1 MTSEVKEVKIENLA
15 GSEFPGRIN
24 RRLSLIFGVLFF
36 VVLLVGGVSL
46 YLARSIFISTE
57 EIRRESERID
67 LVERIHSAIHHFVS
81 ALQRAILHRGTV
93 PDSERIAYLEELD
106 TLLERYHEAGKEEKE
121 ITTEIRQIIAE
132 HVSVADKIAR
142 QNQRVATAGGPVL
155 NPGDLEA
162 LVAGERKIVVIA
174 HRLSM
179 PHKAKMEQ
187 IARESRWRMQIILGV
202 FADFV
207 FVGVILLAGSSLFF
221 SRAIA
226 QPLRQLAQAA
236 SEIAQGNLQRQVP
249 VTSKDEIGQLSHAF
263 NVMAE
268 RLREHEMRLKGLA
281 ALEERGRI
289 AQELHDSLAQEI
301 ALLHLKII
309 EADQALSGDGVL
321 KAREILVEMRKI
333 ADGAYEDVRQA
344 IFGLRTMVSKS
355 LGLIPSLTEYLHD
368 FSELRKIP
376 VEFKADGLELIRF
389 SPQVEIQLIRII
401 HEALTNVFKHAE
413 TKRCAVKFDHDAKFA
428 KITVE
433 DDGKGFLVDDVVGK
447 GLHFGL
453 QTMRERAEG
462 VGGMLTVE
470 STPGGGTKVIV
481 HLPLDEKSYETDSSA
496 SG

>member
-1 MTSEVKEVKIENLA
+1 MMMSEE
-15 GSEFPGRIN
+15 GDFRGRISH
-24 RRLSLIFGVLFF
+24 RLSLIFGFLFL

-57 EIRRESERID
+57 EIRRESEQID
-67 LVERIHSAIHHFVS
+67 LVDRIHSAIHHFVS

-93 PDSERIAYLEELD
+93 PDSERIAYLKELD
-106 TLLERYHEAGKEEKE
+106 TLLERYQEAGKGEKE
-121 ITTEIRQIIAE
+121 ITREIRQIIAE
-132 HVSVADKIAR
+132 HVSVSDKITR
-142 QNQRVATAGGPVL
+142 QNQRPATAGGPAL

-187 IARESRWRMQIILGV
+187 IARESRWRMQIILGF
-202 FADFV
+202 FAAFV

-268 RLREHEMRLKGLA
+268 RLREHEERLKGLA

-309 EADQALSGDGVL
+309 EADQALSDDDVSGAKETL
-321 KAREILVEMRKI
+321 EEMRKI
-333 ADGAYEDVRQA
+333 AAGAYEDVRQA
-344 IFGLRTMVSKS
+344 IFGLRTMVSKR
-355 LGLIPSLTEYLHD
+355 LGFIPSLTEYLHE
-368 FSELRKIP
+368 FSELRQIP
-376 VEFKADGLELIRF
+376 VDLKADGLELIRL
-389 SPQVEIQLIRII
+389 SPQVEIQLVRII
-401 HEALTNVFKHAE
+401 HEALTNVYKHAGA
-413 TKRCAVKFDHDAKFA
+413 KKAVVRFDPDGEFA
-428 KITVE
+428 KVTIE
-433 DDGKGFLVDDVVGK
+433 DNGKGFQMEEVIGK
-447 GLHFGL
+447 RLHFGL
-453 QTMRERAEG
+453 QTMRERVEG
-462 VGGMLTVE
+462 VGGKFAVE
-470 STPGGGTKVIV
+470 TSPGRGTRVIV
-481 HLPLDEKSYETDSSA
+481 HLPLDEKGYETDSSA
-496 SG
+496 SD

>member
-1 MTSEVKEVKIENLA
+1 MMSQ
-15 GSEFPGRIN
+15 GSEFRGRISH
-24 RRLSLIFGVLFF
+24 RLSLIFGFLFL

-67 LVERIHSAIHHFVS
+67 LVDRVHSAIHHFVS

-162 LVAGERKIVVIA
+162 LVAGERKIVAIA

-202 FADFV
+202 YAV
-207 FVGVILLAGSSLFF
+207 FILVGGFLIIGSSFYF
-221 SRAIA
+221 SRTIA
-226 QPLRQLAQAA
+226 RPLRWLAQGA
-236 SEIAQGNLQRQVP
+236 SEIARGHSYRHVP
-249 VTSKDEIGQLSHAF
+249 VISKDEIGQLSRSF

-268 RLREHEMRLKGLA
+268 RLREHEERLKGLA

-333 ADGAYEDVRQA
+333 VDGAYEDVRQA
-344 IFGLRTMVSKS
+344 IFGLRTMVSRS
-355 LGLIPSLTEYLHD
+355 LDFIPSLTEYLHD

-376 VEFKADGLELIRF
+376 VEFKADGLERLRF

-401 HEALTNVFKHAE
+401 HEACSNVFKHAE
-413 TKRCAVKFDHDAKFA
+413 AKCCAVKFEHDKRFA
-428 KITVE
+428 KVTIE
-433 DDGKGFLVDDVVGK
+433 DNGKGCVLDDVMGK

-462 VGGMLTVE
+462 VGGVLTVE
-470 STPGGGTKVIV
+470 SSPGRGTKVIV
-481 HLPLDEKSYETDSSA
+481 HLPLDEKGYETDSRA